1 MKKKKSKLQEYSKKA
16 IAAMIVLWFVVAIFG
31 MIVTVYKLKHTAYP
45 ENVSLDALFNYV
57 GVPMVGGIVTYLLK
71 SAVENKQKI
80 KKSSAE
86 EFIAYTKENTN
97 TVEKG

>member
-57 GVPMVGGIVTYLLK
+57 GVPMTGGIVMYLIK
-71 SAVENKQKI
+71 SAMENKQKI
-80 KKSSAE
+80 KKSNNFDTQE
-86 EFIAYTKENTN
+86 EQITIQNFT
-97 TVEKG
+97 EKG